1 MARPL
6 TTTLR
11 SQLSPSDGVKL
22 EAQAYF
28 RNDPPVARAD
38 DDVNKKRTTWL
49 TRVSVQTE
57 FGLRLRSSI
66 ACAVIVG
73 LAFSAPYANGAA
85 VNAQSPGDQTPAA
98 KIKLDKKFKGKLPI
112 TELTEDEAI
121 MHAMNRLAY
130 GPRPGDV
137 EYVRK
142 LGLEKWIEQQ
152 LQPNS
157 IDDSALDMRLQRYPT
172 IAMSSKRLLEEF
184 PNADQAAKKLGITK
198 EQYEEQQKV
207 KQQDA
212 LAQVIV
218 TGNQNLDKAQ
228 QQLAKLQGPN
238 RILAELSMAKV
249 DRAVYSNRQLEAVME
264 DFWFNHFNVFAN
276 KGDDK
281 WLVTSYVRDTIR
293 PHTLGKFDDLLL
305 ATARSP
311 AMLFFLDNYLSA
323 DPAAVARNQQM
334 KAMRQG
340 RFQGGFAGGSM
351 PTPGTFPGP
360 VSSPAGG
367 ATPNGAAATA
377 AKNKKDGGLN
387 ENYGRE
393 VMELHTVGVDAGYT
407 QQDVIQMA
415 ECLTGWTIHEPRKDP
430 QFFFDEKLHGEGKKV
445 VMGKSF
451 NYGGEKDGEE
461 ALKMLAHSPKTA
473 NFISLEIARHFV
485 SDAPPPALV
494 NRMAATFESSGGD
507 IRNVLKTMIYSPE
520 FWSRQA
526 YRAKVKTPFE
536 LVAATARSMNAEVT
550 ITLPLT
556 QWVARMGEPLF
567 LCQPPTGYSDKAE
580 TWVNAGAL
588 LNRLNFALTFAGD
601 KMNGA
606 TVDLKSI
613 LGDEALRDPEAA
625 LGKSIQ
631 VFLDGQ
637 IAPTTQETLEAHLKD
652 PQILQAS
659 LDDPVKEVNQ
669 GLIVGLV
676 LGTPE
681 FQRR

>member
-1 MARPL
+1 MVLCVAY
-6 TTTLR
+6 
-11 SQLSPSDGVKL
+11 SNDAAGGPSSSVK
-22 EAQAYF
+22 
-28 RNDPPVARAD
+28 P
-38 DDVNKKRTTWL
+38 
-49 TRVSVQTE
+49 
-57 FGLRLRSSI
+57 
-66 ACAVIVG
+66 
-73 LAFSAPYANGAA
+73 AA
-85 VNAQSPGDQTPAA
+85 VT
-98 KIKLDKKFKGKLPI
+98 IKLDKKFKGQLPI

-142 LGLEKWIEQQ
+142 LGLEKWIDQQ
-152 LQPNS
+152 LQPAS
-157 IDDSALDMRLQRYPT
+157 LDDSGLEARLQRYPT
-172 IAMSSKRLLEEF
+172 ISMSSKNLLEEF

-198 EQYEEQQKV
+198 EQYEEQQKS
-207 KQQDA
+207 KREDA

-218 TGNQNLDKAQ
+218 TGNENLDKAQ
-228 QQLAKLQGPN
+228 QQLARLQGPN

-305 ATARSP
+305 ATAKSP
-311 AMLFFLDNYLSA
+311 AMLFYLDNFLSA

-340 RFQGGFAGGSM
+340 RFQGGFAGGST
-351 PTPGTFPGP
+351 PTPGTVPGP
-360 VSSPAGG
+360 LANPPANG
-367 ATPNGAAATA
+367 ANPNGATATA
-377 AKNKKDGGLN
+377 AKNKKDSGLN

-430 QFFFDEKLHGEGKKV
+430 QFFFDEKIHAQGKKV
-445 VMGKSF
+445 VMGKTF
-451 NYGGEKDGEE
+451 NYGGERDGEE
-461 ALKMLAHSPKTA
+461 ALKMLAHSSKTA
-473 NFISLEIARHFV
+473 NFISSELARHFV
-485 SDAPPPALV
+485 ADDPPKALV
-494 NRMAATFESSGGD
+494 NRMTQTFQSSDGD
-507 IRNVLKTMIYSPE
+507 IRAVLKTMIYSPE
-520 FWSRQA
+520 FWSKET

-536 LVAATARSMNAEVT
+536 LVATTARAMNAEVT

-556 QWVARMGEPLF
+556 QWVGRMGEPLF

-601 KMNGA
+601 RMNGA
-606 TVDLKSI
+606 TVDLKAI
-613 LGDEALRDPEAA
+613 LGDDALRNPESA
-625 LGKSIQ
+625 LAKSVQ
-631 VFLDGQ
+631 VFLDNQ
-637 IAPTTQETLEAHLKD
+637 IAASTQDTLESRLKD

-659 LDDPVKEVNQ
+659 LDDPIKEVNQ

>member
-1 MARPL
+1 
-6 TTTLR
+6 
-11 SQLSPSDGVKL
+11 
-22 EAQAYF
+22 
-28 RNDPPVARAD
+28 VAST
-38 DDVNKKRTTWL
+38 VNKKRTTWRMGAAKL
-49 TRVSVQTE
+49 QN
-57 FGLRLRSSI
+57 SI
-66 ACAVIVG
+66 AGFRRPVSTALVAL
-73 LAFSAPYANGAA
+73 LAFTAPYASA
-85 VNAQSPGDQTPAA
+85 VSADKGSAQSPAST
-98 KIKLDKKFKGKLPI
+98 IKLDKKFKGKLPI
-112 TELTEDEAI
+112 SELSEDQAI
-121 MHAMNRLAY
+121 MHAMNRLGY

-142 LGLEKWIEQQ
+142 LGLEKWIEVQ

-157 IDDSALDMRLQRYPT
+157 IDDSALDARLQRYPT
-172 IAMSSKRLLEEF
+172 VGMSSKELLAKF

-198 EQYEEQQKV
+198 EQYEEQQKA

-212 LAQVIV
+212 LAQVIE

-293 PHTLGKFDDLLL
+293 AHTLGKFDDLLL
-305 ATARSP
+305 ATAKSP

-323 DPAAVARNQQM
+323 DPTAVARNQQM

-360 VSSPAGG
+360 VTNG
-367 ATPNGAAATA
+367 ANANGAAAVAA
-377 AKNKKDGGLN
+377 AKNKKDSGLN

-430 QFFFDEKLHGEGKKV
+430 QFFFDEKIHGEGKKV
-445 VMGKSF
+445 VMGKTF

-461 ALKMLAHSPKTA
+461 ALKMLASSPKTA
-473 NFISLEIARHFV
+473 NFISSELARHFV
-485 SDAPPPALV
+485 SDNPPPALV
-494 NRMAATFESSGGD
+494 KRMAQSFESSGGD
-507 IRNVLKTMIYSPE
+507 IRAVLKAMIYSPE
-520 FWSRQA
+520 FWSKET

-536 LVAATARSMNAEVT
+536 LVATTARAMNAEVT
-550 ITLPLT
+550 ITLPLS
-556 QWVARMGEPLF
+556 QWVGRMGEPLF

-606 TVDLKSI
+606 TVDLKSV
-613 LGDEALRDPEAA
+613 LGDEALRDPDTA
-625 LGKSIQ
+625 LARSVQI
-631 VFLDGQ
+631 FLDGQ

-659 LDDPVKEVNQ
+659 LDDQVKEVNQ

>member
-1 MARPL
+1 MA
-6 TTTLR
+6 
-11 SQLSPSDGVKL
+11 GGMK
-22 EAQAYF
+22 
-28 RNDPPVARAD
+28 
-38 DDVNKKRTTWL
+38 KKRTIRQAPTENARNL
-49 TRVSVQTE
+49 SATFRRSVANT
-57 FGLRLRSSI
+57 I
-66 ACAVIVG
+66 AAVLV
-73 LAFSAPYANGAA
+73 FTAPYSSRGATNQPSA
-85 VNAQSPGDQTPAA
+85 SSPAA
-98 KIKLDKKFKGKLPI
+98 TVKLDKKFKGKLPI
-112 TELTEDEAI
+112 TELSEDEAI

-137 EYVRK
+137 EYIRK
-142 LGLEKWIEQQ
+142 LGLEKWIDQQ
-152 LQPNS
+152 LQPSS
-157 IDDSALDMRLQRYPT
+157 IDDSALDARLQRYPT
-172 IAMSSKRLLEEF
+172 VAMSSKELLDKF
-184 PNADQAAKKLGITK
+184 PNADQGAKKLGITK
-198 EQYEEQQKV
+198 EQYEEQQKT

-218 TGNQNLDKAQ
+218 TGNENLDKAQ

-238 RILAELSMAKV
+238 RIVAELTMAKV

-293 PHTLGKFDDLLL
+293 PHTLGKFDDLLV
-305 ATARSP
+305 ATAKSP
-311 AMLFFLDNYLSA
+311 AMLFYLDNYLSA
-323 DPAAVARNQQM
+323 DPAAIARNQQM

-351 PTPGTFPGP
+351 PTPGTFRAP
-360 VSSPAGG
+360 VAQPVA
-367 ATPNGAAATA
+367 NGANANANAAA
-377 AKNKKDGGLN
+377 AKNKKDSGLN

-430 QFFFDEKLHGEGKKV
+430 QFFFDEKIHGEGKKV
-445 VMGKSF
+445 VMGRTF
-451 NYGGEKDGEE
+451 DYGGEKDGEE
-461 ALKMLAHSPKTA
+461 ALKMLASSPKTA
-473 NFISLEIARHFV
+473 NFISSELARHFV
-485 SDAPPPALV
+485 SDNPPSALV
-494 NRMAATFESSGGD
+494 KRMAQSFESSGGD
-507 IRNVLKTMIYSPE
+507 IRAVLKTMIYSPE
-520 FWSRQA
+520 FWSKET

-536 LVAATARSMNAEVT
+536 LVATTARAMNAEVT
-550 ITLPLT
+550 ITLPLS
-556 QWVARMGEPLF
+556 QWVGRMGEPLF

-606 TVDLKSI
+606 TVDLKSV
-613 LGDEALRDPEAA
+613 LGDEALRDPDAA
-625 LGKSIQ
+625 LTRSVHI
-631 VFLDGQ
+631 FLDGQ
-637 IAPTTQETLEAHLKD
+637 IAPTTQQTLEAHLKD

>member
-1 MARPL
+1 
-6 TTTLR
+6 
-11 SQLSPSDGVKL
+11 
-22 EAQAYF
+22 
-28 RNDPPVARAD
+28 VAI
-38 DDVNKKRTTWL
+38 DVNKKRTTWRIGAAKPKNSGAGFRRPVA
-49 TRVSVQTE
+49 TAIV
-57 FGLRLRSSI
+57 
-66 ACAVIVG
+66 AVLV
-73 LAFSAPYANGAA
+73 FTAPYSSTVAA
-85 VNAQSPGDQTPAA
+85 DKVPAQSAAPA
-98 KIKLDKKFKGKLPI
+98 IKLDKKFKGKLPI
-112 TELTEDEAI
+112 SELSEDEAI

-142 LGLEKWIEQQ
+142 LGLEKWIDLQ
-152 LQPNS
+152 LQPTS
-157 IDDSALDMRLQRYPT
+157 IDDSALDARLQRYPT
-172 IAMSSKRLLEEF
+172 VAMSSKELLAKF
-184 PNADQAAKKLGITK
+184 PKADQGAKKLGITK
-198 EQYEEQQKV
+198 EQYEEQQKA

-212 LAQVIV
+212 LAQVIE

-228 QQLAKLQGPN
+228 QQLARLQGPN

-305 ATARSP
+305 ATAKSP

-334 KAMRQG
+334 KAMHQG
-340 RFQGGFAGGSM
+340 RFQGGFASGSM

-360 VSSPAGG
+360 VANGPN
-367 ATPNGAAATA
+367 TNGAAAAA
-377 AKNKKDGGLN
+377 AKNKKDSGLN

-430 QFFFDEKLHGEGKKV
+430 QFFFDEKIHGEGKKV
-445 VMGKSF
+445 VMGRTF
-451 NYGGEKDGEE
+451 NYGGEKDGQE
-461 ALKMLAHSPKTA
+461 ALKMLASSPKTA
-473 NFISLEIARHFV
+473 NFISSELARHFV
-485 SDAPPPALV
+485 SDNPPPALV
-494 NRMAATFESSGGD
+494 KRMAQSFESSGGD
-507 IRNVLKTMIYSPE
+507 IRTVMKAMIYSPE
-520 FWSRQA
+520 FWSKET

-536 LVAATARSMNAEVT
+536 LVATTARAMNAEVT
-550 ITLPLT
+550 ITLPLS
-556 QWVARMGEPLF
+556 QWVGRMGEPLF

-606 TVDLKSI
+606 TVDLKSV
-613 LGDEALRDPEAA
+613 LGEEALRDPDAA
-625 LGKSIQ
+625 LARSVQI
-631 VFLDGQ
+631 FLDGQ

-659 LDDPVKEVNQ
+659 LDDKVKEVNQ

>member
-1 MARPL
+1 
-6 TTTLR
+6 
-11 SQLSPSDGVKL
+11 
-22 EAQAYF
+22 
-28 RNDPPVARAD
+28 VAN
-38 DDVNKKRTTWL
+38 DVNKKRTIWRT
-49 TRVSVQTE
+49 
-57 FGLRLRSSI
+57 GSSKPKNPNLGFRRPVASAI
-66 ACAVIVG
+66 AAI
-73 LAFSAPYANGAA
+73 LIFTMPYASAVSADKAPTQSAA
-85 VNAQSPGDQTPAA
+85 PT
-98 KIKLDKKFKGKLPI
+98 IKLDKKFKGKLPI
-112 TELTEDEAI
+112 SELSEDEAI

-142 LGLEKWIEQQ
+142 LGLEKWIDLQ

-157 IDDSALDMRLQRYPT
+157 IDDSALDARLQRYPT
-172 IAMSSKRLLEEF
+172 VAMSSKELLAKF
-184 PNADQAAKKLGITK
+184 PNADQGAKKLGVTK
-198 EQYEEQQKV
+198 EQYEEQQKA

-212 LAQVIV
+212 LAQVIE

-293 PHTLGKFDDLLL
+293 PHTLGKFDDLLI
-305 ATARSP
+305 ATAKSP

-360 VSSPAGG
+360 VASGPN
-367 ATPNGAAATA
+367 TNGAAATA
-377 AKNKKDGGLN
+377 AKNKKDSGLN

-430 QFFFDEKLHGEGKKV
+430 QFFFDEKIHGEGKKV
-445 VMGKSF
+445 VMGRTF

-461 ALKMLAHSPKTA
+461 ALKMLASSPKTA
-473 NFISLEIARHFV
+473 NFISSELARHFV
-485 SDAPPPALV
+485 SDTPPPALV
-494 NRMAATFESSGGD
+494 KRMTQSFESSGGD
-507 IRNVLKTMIYSPE
+507 IRTVLKTMIYSPE
-520 FWSRQA
+520 FWSKET

-536 LVAATARSMNAEVT
+536 LVATTARAMNAEVT
-550 ITLPLT
+550 ITLPLS
-556 QWVARMGEPLF
+556 QWVGRMGEPLF

-606 TVDLKSI
+606 TVDLKSV
-613 LGDEALRDPEAA
+613 LGEEALRDPDAA
-625 LGKSIQ
+625 LARSVQI
-631 VFLDGQ
+631 FLDGQ

-659 LDDPVKEVNQ
+659 LDDQVKEVNQ

>member
-1 MARPL
+1 MIA
-6 TTTLR
+6 
-11 SQLSPSDGVKL
+11 G
-22 EAQAYF
+22 
-28 RNDPPVARAD
+28 
-38 DDVNKKRTTWL
+38 VNKKRTIWRPSTAKSPAL
-49 TRVSVQTE
+49 LATFR
-57 FGLRLRSSI
+57 RPISSAII
-66 ACAVIVG
+66 AALI
-73 LAFSAPYANGAA
+73 FSAPYASSAATGAA
-85 VNAQSPGDQTPAA
+85 PIQSPGAT
-98 KIKLDKKFKGKLPI
+98 IKLDKKFKGKLPI
-112 TELTEDEAI
+112 SELTEDEAI

-142 LGLEKWIEQQ
+142 LGLEKWINQQ

-157 IDDSALDMRLQRYPT
+157 IDDSALDSRLQRYPT
-172 IAMSSKRLLEEF
+172 IGMSSKELLEKF
-184 PNADQAAKKLGITK
+184 PNADQGAKKLGITK
-198 EQYEEQQKV
+198 EQFEEKQKA

-212 LAQVIV
+212 LAQVIE

-228 QQLAKLQGPN
+228 EQLAKLQGPN

-249 DRAVYSNRQLEAVME
+249 DRAIYSNRQLEAVME

-293 PHTLGKFDDLLL
+293 PHTLGKFDDLLV
-305 ATARSP
+305 ATAKSP
-311 AMLFFLDNYLSA
+311 AMLFYLDNYLSA

-340 RFQGGFAGGSM
+340 RYQGGFAGGSM

-360 VSSPAGG
+360 
-367 ATPNGAAATA
+367 ATGPAATSANPNANAAA
-377 AKNKKDGGLN
+377 AKNKKDSGLN

-407 QQDVIQMA
+407 QQDVVQMA

-430 QFFFDEKLHGEGKKV
+430 EFFFDEKIHGEGKKV
-445 VMGKSF
+445 VMGRTF

-461 ALKMLAHSPKTA
+461 ALKMLATSPKTA
-473 NFISLEIARHFV
+473 NFVSSELARHFV
-485 SDAPPPALV
+485 SDTPPPALV
-494 NRMAATFESSGGD
+494 TRMAQSFESSGGD
-507 IRNVLKTMIYSPE
+507 IRVVLKTMIYSPE
-520 FWSRQA
+520 FWSRQT

-536 LVAATARSMNAEVT
+536 LVATTARAMNAEVT
-550 ITLPLT
+550 ITLPLS
-556 QWVARMGEPLF
+556 QWVGRMGEPLF

-606 TVDLKSI
+606 TVDLKTV
-613 LGDEALRDPEAA
+613 LGDDALRNPDAA
-625 LGKSIQ
+625 LARSVQI
-631 VFLDGQ
+631 FLDGQ
-637 IAPTTQETLEAHLKD
+637 IAPNTQETLAGHLKD

-659 LDDPVKEVNQ
+659 LDDQVQEVNQ